1 MIRQNLLCSNSKIN
15 GCEGTVTQRGTI
27 LCETCTENRKNISL
41 NKREYDIEQLTN
53 KYLQS
58 EQELSK
64 YKTLYEQLLIQS
76 EKDTNKIRLSEL
88 RNSQLSI
95 DNEKLIIDNQALEV
109 LNKNLNSQ
117 LEVLTKQNGELSKT
131 TKQIIPQTARGS
143 RPSIISKIPELKRTI
158 EHRHF

>member
-15 GCEGTVTQRGTI
+15 GCEGTITQRGTI

-41 NKREYDIEQLTN
+41 NKREYDIDQLTK
-53 KYLQS
+53 KYLQC

-64 YKTLYEQLLIQS
+64 YKTLYEQVLLQS
-76 EKDTNKIRLSEL
+76 EKDMNKIRLSEL
-88 RNSQLSI
+88 RNSQISI

-117 LEVLTKQNGELSKT
+117 LELLTKQN
-131 TKQIIPQTARGS
+131 TKQTIPQTARGN

-158 EHRHF
+158 TDHKHS

>member
-15 GCEGTVTQRGTI
+15 GCEGTVSQRGTI
-27 LCETCTENRKNISL
+27 LCETCTENRKNMSL
-41 NKREYDIEQLTN
+41 NKREYDIDQLTN

-64 YKTLYEQLLIQS
+64 YKTLYEQLLLQC

-88 RNSQLSI
+88 RNSQMSI

-109 LNKNLNSQ
+109 INKNLNSQ
-117 LEVLTKQNGELSKT
+117 LELLTKQNA
-131 TKQIIPQTARGS
+131 KQSIPQTARGN
-143 RPSIISKIPELKRTI
+143 RPSIISKIPELKRTTTD
-158 EHRHF
+158 HKHP